1 MQNLTWRAKTWHEGI
16 AQCQQ
21 HNVSYVLVTVVSVA
35 GSAPRETGSKMVVTA
50 SESIDTIGGGNL
62 EHHAIA
68 TAREFLLSNQPLT
81 ELRSYPLSS
90 KLGQC
95 CGGAV
100 KVLFD
105 VCNSYQQHI
114 AVFGA
119 GHVAKALVPIL
130 SQLPVNITWI
140 DSRESL
146 FSNSGINNADTS
158 ALNYSGLPDN
168 VNIVVEQEPETEV
181 AQLAPGSWLVI
192 LTHDHQLDY
201 RITEQALKYPS
212 LPFVGLIGSQT
223 KAKRFITKLSH
234 RGFDDAALA
243 RLYTPIGNPS
253 IPGKRPIEV
262 AVSISA
268 QLIALLHCQSDKDS
282 TQTADSAST
291 FTTIRAATNIRA
303 NTSADTRAT
312 ATANAENTAGKK
324 EKTND
329 I

>member
-1 MQNLTWRAKTWHEGI
+1 MHNLTWRAKTWHEGI

-21 HNVSYVLVTVVSVA
+21 RNVSYVLVTVVSVA

-50 SESIDTIGGGNL
+50 SESIDTIGGGHL

-68 TAREFLLSNQPLT
+68 TARELLLSDQPQT

-130 SQLPVNITWI
+130 SQLPVKITWI

-146 FSNSGINNADTS
+146 FGTNVSNNVDINNADVS
-158 ALNYSGLPDN
+158 ALGASGLPEN
-168 VNIVVEQEPETEV
+168 VSIVVEQEPETEV
-181 AQLAPGSWLVI
+181 AQLPLGSWLVI

-212 LPFVGLIGSQT
+212 LPFVGLIGSDT
-223 KAKRFITKLSH
+223 KAKRFVTKLSH
-234 RGFDDAALA
+234 RGFDDKALA
-243 RLYTPIGNPS
+243 RLHTPIGNPS

-268 QLIALLHCQSDKDS
+268 QLIALLHGQSNKENF
-282 TQTADSAST
+282 QPANG
-291 FTTIRAATNIRA
+291 AT
-303 NTSADTRAT
+303 TSAV
-312 ATANAENTAGKK
+312 NTACTTR
-324 EKTND
+324 ETND
-329 I
+329 IR

>member
-1 MQNLTWRAKTWHEGI
+1 MINLTWRAKTWHEGI

-35 GSAPRETGSKMVVTA
+35 GSAPREIGSKMVVTA
-50 SESIDTIGGGNL
+50 SESIDTIGGGHL

-68 TAREFLLSNQPLT
+68 TAREFLLSGRPQT

-130 SQLPVNITWI
+130 SQLPVKITWI
-140 DSRESL
+140 DNREALFANSL
-146 FSNSGINNADTS
+146 ANSAADSTLNA
-158 ALNYSGLPDN
+158 NHLPHN
-168 VNIVVEQEPETEV
+168 VDIVVEQEPETEV
-181 AQLAPGSWLVI
+181 AQLPPGSWLVI

-201 RITEQALKYPS
+201 RITEQALNYPS
-212 LPFVGLIGSQT
+212 LPFVGLIGSET
-223 KAKRFITKLSH
+223 KAKRFITKLAH
-234 RGFDDAALA
+234 RGFDEAALA
-243 RLYTPIGNPS
+243 RLHTPIGNPS
-253 IPGKRPIEV
+253 IPGKQPIEV

-268 QLIALLHCQSDKDS
+268 QLIALLHCQSDKENTHAAIS
-282 TQTADSAST
+282 KTDSAHTKAVKTECS
-291 FTTIRAATNIRA
+291 IR
-303 NTSADTRAT
+303 D
-312 ATANAENTAGKK
+312 
-324 EKTND
+324 TND

>member
-1 MQNLTWRAKTWHEGI
+1 MHNLTWRAKTWHEGI

-21 HNVSYVLVTVVSVA
+21 RNVSYVLVTVVSVA

-50 SESIDTIGGGNL
+50 SESIDTIGGGHL

-68 TAREFLLSNQPLT
+68 TARECLLSDQPQT

-130 SQLPVNITWI
+130 SQLPVKITWI

-146 FSNSGINNADTS
+146 FGTNVSNNVDINNADVS
-158 ALNYSGLPDN
+158 ALGASGLPEN
-168 VNIVVEQEPETEV
+168 VSIVVEQEPETEV
-181 AQLAPGSWLVI
+181 AQLPPGSWLVI

-212 LPFVGLIGSQT
+212 LPFVGLIGSDT
-223 KAKRFITKLSH
+223 KAKRFVTKLSH
-234 RGFDDAALA
+234 RGFDDKALA
-243 RLYTPIGNPS
+243 RLHTPIGNPS

-268 QLIALLHCQSDKDS
+268 QLIALLHGQSNKENFQPANGA
-282 TQTADSAST
+282 TISAG
-291 FTTIRAATNIRA
+291 
-303 NTSADTRAT
+303 
-312 ATANAENTAGKK
+312 NTACTTR
-324 EKTND
+324 ETND
-329 I
+329 IR